1 MNDIET
7 IFIDGSIGEGG
18 GQILRTSLALSCI
31 TGKRL
36 HIENIRSARRNPGL
50 AKQHLSCVQ
59 AACQICNGKSR
70 GAAQGSKVLN
80 FQAGPVGSG
89 DFRFDIGSAGS
100 ASLNSDNVWGRM
112 VEPRFRLH
120 RVAFTLIELLV
131 VISVIAVLMAILM
144 PALMR
149 AKEAGK
155 TVKCQANL
163 RTLTTA
169 WYTYAV
175 DNDDKLCG
183 SWNYNGSNWGKPY
196 DWAWAPWQVNGNSA
210 VSDYFNAT
218 REERHEGIKRGVLYP
233 YTKSVACYH
242 CPSDQSLGENFRSY
256 SMPDSLNG
264 WWSTDRPGGF
274 ANWSNVLHLSQI
286 ANPAQAYV
294 LLEENDPRGY
304 NINAW
309 VIDPS
314 GATQAT
320 NWSDPL
326 VVWHGARS
334 SFGFADGHAE
344 TWKWSIETLKLFR
357 DFTQWRQPTPQTYEG
372 IEDLKRIHRG
382 WPVPNKAGKR

>member
-1 MNDIET
+1 MKVVCNAQSSNYSD
-7 IFIDGSIGEGG
+7 
-18 GQILRTSLALSCI
+18 A
-31 TGKRL
+31 
-36 HIENIRSARRNPGL
+36 HNRR
-50 AKQHLSCVQ
+50 
-59 AACQICNGKSR
+59 I
-70 GAAQGSKVLN
+70 
-80 FQAGPVGSG
+80 
-89 DFRFDIGSAGS
+89 
-100 ASLNSDNVWGRM
+100 
-112 VEPRFRLH
+112 EPRFCTH
-120 RVAFTLIELLV
+120 CVAFTLIELLV
-131 VISVIAVLMAILM
+131 VISVIALLMAILM

-175 DNDDKLCG
+175 DNDDQLCG
-183 SWNYNGSNWGKPY
+183 SWNYNGSNWGALY
-196 DWAWAPWQVNGNSA
+196 DWAWAPWQVNGSSA

-218 REERHEGIKRGVLYP
+218 REERHEGIKKGVLYL

-242 CPSDQSLGENFRSY
+242 CPSDQSFGKNFRSY

-264 WWSTDRPGGF
+264 WWSTDKPGGF
-274 ANWSNVLHLSQI
+274 ANWHNVLRLSQI
-286 ANPAQAYV
+286 SNPAQAYV
-294 LLEENDPRGY
+294 FLEENDPRGY

-326 VVWHGARS
+326 VVWHGGRS

-344 TWKWSIETLKLFR
+344 TWKWSIETLKFFR
-357 DFTQWRQPTPQTYEG
+357 EFTQWRQPTPQTNEG

-382 WPVPNKAGKR
+382 WPAPNTAEQR

>member
-1 MNDIET
+1 
-7 IFIDGSIGEGG
+7 
-18 GQILRTSLALSCI
+18 
-31 TGKRL
+31 
-36 HIENIRSARRNPGL
+36 
-50 AKQHLSCVQ
+50 
-59 AACQICNGKSR
+59 
-70 GAAQGSKVLN
+70 VL
-80 FQAGPVGSG
+80 
-89 DFRFDIGSAGS
+89 D
-100 ASLNSDNVWGRM
+100 
-112 VEPRFRLH
+112 
-120 RVAFTLIELLV
+120 
-131 VISVIAVLMAILM
+131 
-144 PALMR
+144 
-149 AKEAGK
+149 
-155 TVKCQANL
+155 
-163 RTLTTA
+163 
-169 WYTYAV
+169 AV

-242 CPSDQSLGENFRSY
+242 CPSDQSLGKNLRSY

-357 DFTQWRQPTPQTYEG
+357 DFTQWRQPAPQTYEG
-372 IEDLKRIHRG
+372 IEDLNASTAAGQYPTKPEKGEVGNSFWDTQTRGQTTTARIVAFCR
-382 WPVPNKAGKR
+382 PQYLQVFFAANR